1 MNLCCKPIENC
12 YWVNKNLLAS
22 EYPGHVKVAE
32 ARLRL
37 RRFLAEGLDYF
48 MDLTQVK
55 ELEPYNLLLEEE
67 AGGLG
72 LSPVYIRK
80 PIVDYSTPT
89 KSEMVEILD
98 LIDSAIAGQ
107 RQVVIHCWGGVGR
120 TGTVVGCY
128 LVRQGLSGKDAL
140 QMLREHWKTVSRE
153 KRWHHPNTPES
164 PAQHQMV
171 LDWQEP

>member
-22 EYPGHVKVAE
+22 EYLGHVKVPE

-37 RRFLAEGLDYF
+37 RRFPAEGLDYF

-55 ELEPYNLLLEEE
+55 ELEPY
-67 AGGLG
+67 
-72 LSPVYIRK
+72 K
-80 PIVDYSTPT
+80 
-89 KSEMVEILD
+89 
-98 LIDSAIAGQ
+98 
-107 RQVVIHCWGGVGR
+107 
-120 TGTVVGCY
+120 
-128 LVRQGLSGKDAL
+128 
-140 QMLREHWKTVSRE
+140 QMLRGHWETVSRD
-153 KRWHHPNTPES
+153 KRWGHPNTLES